1 MTMHPFAYLRAA
13 LLVALGAMQLAI
25 GADAVARTMVY
36 ISNADSRD
44 IHVLE
49 MNEQDGSSTLVEK
62 IAVTG
67 MVMPMAVSPDR
78 KHLYASLRSEPYSVS
93 TFAIGRR
100 GRLTLMETV
109 PLADNM
115 ANLDTDHSGRFLLAA
130 SYSGNKISVN
140 AVRPQGTVDPKPLA
154 VLPTGKNA
162 HAIHAD
168 PSNRFVFVTNLGDD
182 QILQYRFDPVTG
194 KLTPNSPAAVATN
207 KGAGPR
213 HLVFHPNRRL
223 VFSTNELDGT
233 VNTYRLD
240 DAAGTLTLVGSTSVM
255 PPGFNGGAPATADLH
270 LSPDGK
276 FLYTSERTSNTLA
289 AFAVRADTGKLT
301 LIAHYPTEQQP
312 RAFNI
317 DPSGR
322 YLLAVGQMSGRLS
335 SYGIDRS
342 TGTLRKL
349 SDQAVGSNPN
359 WVEIVALPD

>member
-1 MTMHPFAYLRAA
+1 
-13 LLVALGAMQLAI
+13 
-25 GADAVARTMVY
+25 
-36 ISNADSRD
+36 
-44 IHVLE
+44 
-49 MNEQDGSSTLVEK
+49 
-62 IAVTG
+62 
-67 MVMPMAVSPDR
+67 
-78 KHLYASLRSEPYSVS
+78 
-93 TFAIGRR
+93 
-100 GRLTLMETV
+100 
-109 PLADNM
+109 NM

-255 PPGFNGGAPATADLH
+255 PPGFSGGAPATADLH

-289 AFAVRADTGKLT
+289 AFAVSADTGKLT